1 MKLLGTIVNGR
12 VELDTPTDLPE
23 GTRVVSL
30 EAEEFEDFYQDYPL
44 PQESWE
50 EHIADLR
57 LRLAELDAGA
67 PCMTVDEAF
76 ASIREELGW
85 TDSQA
90 GKSP

>member
-76 ASIREELGW
+76 AALDAEMGW
-85 TDSQA
+85 TTPTL
-90 GKSP
+90 GK

>member
-12 VELDTPTDLPE
+12 VELDTPTDLPD

-30 EAEEFEDFYQDYPL
+30 EAEEFEDFQQDYPL

-57 LRLAELDAGA
+57 VRIAELDAGV

-85 TDSQA
+85 TDSQV